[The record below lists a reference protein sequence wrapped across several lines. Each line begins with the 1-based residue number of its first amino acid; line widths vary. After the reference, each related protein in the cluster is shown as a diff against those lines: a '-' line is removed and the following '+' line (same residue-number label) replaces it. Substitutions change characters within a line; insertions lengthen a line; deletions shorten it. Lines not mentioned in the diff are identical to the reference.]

1 MELELGQLK
10 RQYELAQFPRQIGDN
25 KYFFKHLEKLKD
37 NDIDIMNLITSYIQS
52 YSNNI

>member
-37 NDIDIMNLITSYIQS
+37 NDIDIMNFWVYELSFADH
-52 YSNNI
+52 